1 MPTGQPRCPATY
13 PVQVL
18 DGLRDENG
26 GVLCRHAPLAL
37 RHTGELTRPRPGIM
51 HRYSLSEDNFYLLDI
66 VVLSL
71 LINNKIKMV
80 TAYILSFIFTCFVP
94 KDFQVLKAD

>member
-1 MPTGQPRCPATY
+1 MSSGPPRCPAAY
-13 PVQVL
+13 LVQVC
-18 DGLRDENG
+18 DGLRDEDG
-26 GVLCRHAPLAL
+26 GVLCRNAPLAL
-37 RHTGELTRPRPGIM
+37 RHTGELARPSPNIM
-51 HRYSLSEDNFYLLDI
+51 QRYSLSEDNFYLLDI